1 MTVKTAKQILTEAA
15 DIIER
20 NGWVQG
26 RFYDYRQFRAGT
38 PRVDCSVCLVGA
50 INIAMWGDPVHPLRV
65 GRPEFYWQIMDALE
79 VQAGTESVDDW
90 NDAGDRTAEEV
101 TTLLRTTAERI
112 NF

>member
-1 MTVKTAKQILTEAA
+1 MTDKSAKQILTEAA

-26 RFYDYRQFRAGT
+26 RYYDHRQFRAGT
-38 PRVDCSVCLVGA
+38 PRADCPVCLLGA
-50 INIAMWGDPVHPLRV
+50 IHIAMWGNPSHPRADR
-65 GRPEFYWQIMDALE
+65 RPAFYWQITTELE
-79 VQAGTESVDDW
+79 VQAGTEWIDDW

-101 TTLLRTTAERI
+101 TTLLRATAERI